1 MSMIVREV
9 WDYNLEEEFSALM
22 EASSKCDHCFVAMS
36 TNFSGNIYTSKEL
49 SPYHLMKINVD
60 ATHIVQLGLAVY
72 DANGKSFGFWEFNF
86 KDFDERI
93 HSHNTQTIELLK
105 DQEIYFDFNR
115 VMGIDSSDFSQLILK
130 SALWR
135 NSRTTWVTFHSG
147 YDFGYFIKMLSF
159 AGVLPLDQS
168 EFMDLIKSFFGNK
181 VFDVKHMIKFCG
193 DGVYVGLEELEM
205 VAKTLGLDRE
215 VGRVGSDSLLALQ
228 TFMKLKQK
236 YFNGH
241 SPSEFELV
249 LPDFT

>member
-1 MSMIVREV
+1 
-9 WDYNLEEEFSALM
+9 
-22 EASSKCDHCFVAMS
+22 
-36 TNFSGNIYTSKEL
+36 
-49 SPYHLMKINVD
+49 MKINVD
-60 ATHIVQLGLAVY
+60 ATHIVQLGLAVC

-130 SALWR
+130 SALWS

-168 EFMDLIKSFFGNK
+168 EFMDVIKSFFGNK

-215 VGRVGSDSLLALQ
+215 VGRTGSDSLLALQ

-241 SPSEFELV
+241 SPSKFELV
-249 LPDFT
+249 LHDFT